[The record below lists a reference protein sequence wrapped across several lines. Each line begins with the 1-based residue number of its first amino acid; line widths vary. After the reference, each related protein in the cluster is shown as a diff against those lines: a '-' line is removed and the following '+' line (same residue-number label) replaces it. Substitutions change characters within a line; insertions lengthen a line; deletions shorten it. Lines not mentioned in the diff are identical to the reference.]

1 MNPGAFSS
9 SGPLSWAMYL
19 MRKGR
24 TGSGLF
30 EGRTQ
35 RQAGVSLKLI
45 RQRVELTQTE
55 LTESR
60 VALRRDEP

>member
-24 TGSGLF
+24 TGSGIFGKANYSPHPVITFVL
-30 EGRTQ
+30 
-35 RQAGVSLKLI
+35 
-45 RQRVELTQTE
+45 
-55 LTESR
+55 
-60 VALRRDEP
+60 DEIYWRWYLSDERLH